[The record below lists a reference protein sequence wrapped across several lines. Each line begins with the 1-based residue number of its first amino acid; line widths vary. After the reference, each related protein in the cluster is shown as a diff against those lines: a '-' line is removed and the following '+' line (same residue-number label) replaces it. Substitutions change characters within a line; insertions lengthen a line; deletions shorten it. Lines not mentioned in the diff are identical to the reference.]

1 MDMINPITVARIR
14 TMTCF
19 MREAMRA
26 LVISLKSMFLI
37 LAIIE
42 EGLLIQKSEELNL
55 ISAKMMVKSYIGS
68 LTE

>member
-1 MDMINPITVARIR
+1 MDMIKPITVARIR

-37 LAIIE
+37 VAIIE
-42 EGLLIQKSEELNL
+42 GDLLCQKSGELNL
-55 ISAKMMVKSYIGS
+55 IFAKMSLKSYAGS